1 VTIVRAI
8 VTSVAL
14 VLQTI
19 VMLISGLIID
29 VDVWLGSLIWYTSHQ
44 ASKIIY
50 LGLIGDLTSIGMY
63 LASVVVVWSKKQI
76 GQKNVMSASY
86 FANPEWY

>member
-1 VTIVRAI
+1 MTIVRAI

-50 LGLIGDLTSIGMY
+50 LGLIGGLTSIGMH
-63 LASVVVVWSKKQI
+63 LASVVVWLRKRI
-76 GQKNVMSASY
+76 GQ
-86 FANPEWY
+86 